1 MRPMI
6 KLVSIALFA
15 VPYTVGF
22 SQDLKSVLHD
32 PKTPQKIKAA
42 DLRDDM
48 QAIKITYEKQGGGGS
63 DIFSMMMNPM
73 MMLMGAFGQ
82 MASTGDSKPA
92 DPNEAAGLAFFDKM
106 SISWTSG
113 ATIQLYGQEFLVTYA
128 PALNMAEVMKA
139 KTPPDLS
146 KSDLVLTLINTKS
159 IASITPRPDMTKAEW
174 LKPLPITPP
183 PAEKAAKAGTSTA
196 AKKGGGGR

>member
-1 MRPMI
+1 MRPLL
-6 KLVSIALFA
+6 KLISIALL
-15 VPYTVGF
+15 VISYCVGM
-22 SQDLKSVLHD
+22 SQDLKSILHD
-32 PKTPQKIKAA
+32 PKMPQKIKAA
-42 DLRDDM
+42 DLGDEM
-48 QAIKITYEKQGGGGS
+48 QAIKITYEKQGGGGG

-82 MASTGDSKPA
+82 STSGTDAKPA

-128 PALNMAEVMKA
+128 PQLNMAEVMKS
-139 KTPPDLS
+139 KSPPDMG

-174 LKPLPITPP
+174 LKAAPVIP
-183 PAEKAAKAGTSTA
+183 PAEKAGSGTV
-196 AKKGGGGR
+196 KKGGGGRRS